1 MSVIDTR
8 SHQMFPTL
16 DAGQIE
22 TARRFASGPAREF
35 APGEVVFDAGVAN
48 ILELT
53 DAQLAL
59 TTAQSQ
65 VAQALAAYWIATVE
79 LDRFL
84 GRR

>member
-1 MSVIDTR
+1 MISAE
-8 SHQMFPTL
+8 Q
-16 DAGQIE
+16 QIGAAQKAVDSAQE
-22 TARRFASGPAREF
+22 NFQLSQGR
-35 APGEVVFDAGVAN
+35 FDAGVAN
-48 ILELT
+48 IIELT

>member
-1 MSVIDTR
+1 
-8 SHQMFPTL
+8 
-16 DAGQIE
+16 
-22 TARRFASGPAREF
+22 
-35 APGEVVFDAGVAN
+35 VAN
-48 ILELT
+48 IIELT

-65 VAQALAAYWIATVE
+65 VAQALAAYWIATVQ